1 MLRDRIHHLVDNLFD
16 FRESVL
22 SYWRPPEA
30 RRHFRTAR
38 WEALL
43 GLRAVLDKAVTRLEK
58 EEAEDSL
65 VRVPV
70 D

>member
-1 MLRDRIHHLVDNLFD
+1 MMRDRIHHLVDNLFD

-22 SYWRPPEA
+22 AYWRPPEA
-30 RRHFRTAR
+30 RRHFRAAR
-38 WEALL
+38 REALL
-43 GLRAVLDKAVTRLEK
+43 GLRAVVDNAVTRLEK
-58 EEAEDSL
+58 EEAEDSF